1 MAKFLDASGV
11 KHFWGK
17 ITEWVNGLGIS
28 NDSIDKLT
36 YSSPTNPDNVFDF
49 PRISL
54 VRSYDQTLQ
63 GSDQVGLK
71 IKNGYKY
78 VQAGYVP
85 ILFCKMRHM
94 TRSGRNRG
102 KSYYQSEFMR
112 HPRVFL
118 TVGESDTLGMFW
130 RLSREDVDNFSRGE
144 FLNCK
149 DFFSNFQYNRLYTT
163 NNFANLL
170 CKAEYNT
177 SNHPVYVHTYKFGPL
192 QRGGSYNDPYDK
204 GSRDHTTRIRSW
216 KYEKRK
222 IFDDAYDVPIWT
234 LRKLEFEF
242 KIGFCPNYFSYR
254 NPNVKEYIKYD
265 PADQFRSD
273 YFYYYSDYTDVGS
286 KLFYDQYMDT
296 TKEFPIEINHRYKLS
311 DCVSNV
317 VTFKCVSGV
326 SGVGYTT
333 LFKLIVC

>member
-36 YSSPTNPDNVFDF
+36 FSSPTNPDNVFDF

-54 VRSYDQTLQ
+54 ERCYDQTLQ

-85 ILFCKMRHM
+85 ILFCKMRH
-94 TRSGRNRG
+94 RNRRG
-102 KSYYQSEFMR
+102 QSGHRMRTYYQSEFMR

-149 DFFSNFQYNRLYTT
+149 DFFF
-163 NNFANLL
+163 
-170 CKAEYNT
+170 
-177 SNHPVYVHTYKFGPL
+177 KFSI
-192 QRGGSYNDPYDK
+192 Q
-204 GSRDHTTRIRSW
+204 
-216 KYEKRK
+216 
-222 IFDDAYDVPIWT
+222 
-234 LRKLEFEF
+234 
-242 KIGFCPNYFSYR
+242 
-254 NPNVKEYIKYD
+254 
-265 PADQFRSD
+265 
-273 YFYYYSDYTDVGS
+273 
-286 KLFYDQYMDT
+286 
-296 TKEFPIEINHRYKLS
+296 
-311 DCVSNV
+311 
-317 VTFKCVSGV
+317 
-326 SGVGYTT
+326 
-333 LFKLIVC
+333 